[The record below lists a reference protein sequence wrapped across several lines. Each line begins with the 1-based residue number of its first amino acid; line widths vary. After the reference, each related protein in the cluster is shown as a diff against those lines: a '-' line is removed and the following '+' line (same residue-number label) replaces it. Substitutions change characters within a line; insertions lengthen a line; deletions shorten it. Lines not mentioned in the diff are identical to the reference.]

1 MSPEDPASNANKAAW
16 KVLEK
21 WRKPFITC
29 FSSGDPITRG
39 GDRHMQRRIP
49 GALVQPHITLLGG
62 HFLQEDC
69 PEDFARIIIDAL
81 KAEMAA

>member
-1 MSPEDPASNANKAAW
+1 M
-16 KVLEK
+16 LEK

-39 GDRHMQRRIP
+39 GDRYMQRRIP
-49 GALVQPHITLLGG
+49 GAFGQPHITLNGG
-62 HFLQEDC
+62 HFLQEDS
-69 PEDFARIIIDAL
+69 PRQFARVILDAL